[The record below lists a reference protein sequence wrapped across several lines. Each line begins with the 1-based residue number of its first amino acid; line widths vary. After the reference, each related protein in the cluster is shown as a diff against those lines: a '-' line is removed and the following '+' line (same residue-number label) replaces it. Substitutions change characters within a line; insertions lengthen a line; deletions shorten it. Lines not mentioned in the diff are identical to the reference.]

1 MVIKLTEL
9 HATHDE
15 YPVQITSFGELS
27 VRIHGEFVDVQT
39 WKSPRVYQLL
49 LLIVA
54 AGGRNIPTH
63 YICDTMWANQD
74 ADQAMQNLEFILRRL
89 RQTLQKHLSDNLKA
103 NQVILLQ
110 HGKISL
116 NPMYCHIDT
125 WHLDNHIKQAKSLHL
140 DGSHAQAHSIEQ
152 QALHMIHGG
161 FLSGESESIV
171 SGYRHAWHT
180 RICNWINETASLWQK
195 QHLDH
200 HKIIS
205 LLDAGLE
212 IDPYSERLLCQRMY
226 ILQQEG
232 YSNDAIRYYQDWA
245 SLLLQTFGLKPS
257 PIAKEAYQSILNQ

>member
-15 YPVQITSFGELS
+15 YPVQITSFGKLS
-27 VRIHGEFVDVQT
+27 ICIHRKSIDIHR

-54 AGGRNIPTH
+54 AGGKNIPTH
-63 YICDTMWANQD
+63 YICDSMWPSQE
-74 ADQAMQNLEFILRRL
+74 ADKAMQNLEFILRRL
-89 RQTLQKHLSDNLKA
+89 RQTLQKSLPKQLKA

-110 HGKISL
+110 HGKINL
-116 NPMYCHIDT
+116 NPIYCHIDT
-125 WHLDNHIKQAKSLHL
+125 WHLDGYIKQAKSLHVRNR
-140 DGSHAQAHSIEQ
+140 HAQAHSIEQ
-152 QALHMIHGG
+152 QALQMIQGR
-161 FLSGESESIV
+161 FLSGESENIV

-195 QHLDH
+195 QHMNH

-205 LLDAGLE
+205 LLDTGLE
-212 IDPYSERLLCQRMY
+212 IDPYSEQLLCQRMH
-226 ILQQEG
+226 ILHQEG

-257 PIAKEAYQSILNQ
+257 PIAQEAYQNILNQ